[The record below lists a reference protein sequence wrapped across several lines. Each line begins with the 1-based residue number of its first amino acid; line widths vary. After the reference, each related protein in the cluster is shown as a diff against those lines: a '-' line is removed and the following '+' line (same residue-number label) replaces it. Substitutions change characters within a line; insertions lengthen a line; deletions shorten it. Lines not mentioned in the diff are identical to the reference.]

1 MTDQV
6 KLHGIAAEGFDRRVA
21 AIAPDQWNAPTP
33 CTDWDVRT
41 LVNHL
46 VYEAKWAPD
55 LFAGKTI
62 EEVGDR
68 YEGDQLGDDPVAA
81 WRESNAS
88 ARAAIAE
95 PGALERIVHLSFAD
109 LPGGEYLNQLTLDL
123 AVHGWDLA
131 RAIGADETI
140 EPVLVDAILPYIEAN
155 AELISGSGVF
165 GERVPVG
172 PDADD
177 QTKLLGLLGR
187 TA

>member
-6 KLHGIAAEGFDRRVA
+6 KLHGVAAEGFDRRVA
-21 AIAPDQWNAPTP
+21 AIAADQWSAPTP
-33 CTDWDVRT
+33 CSEWDVRT

-68 YEGDQLGDDPVAA
+68 YEGDQLGDDPVGA
-81 WRESNAS
+81 WRESNAG
-88 ARAAIAE
+88 ARGAIAE
-95 PGALERIVHLSFAD
+95 PGALDRTVHLSFAD
-109 LPGGEYLNQLTLDL
+109 VPGSEYLNQLTLDL

-140 EPVLVDAILPYIEAN
+140 DPVLVDAILPYIEAN
-155 AELISGSGVF
+155 AEMISGSGVF
-165 GERVPVG
+165 GEPVKVPA
-172 PDADD
+172 DADA
-177 QTKLLGLLGR
+177 QTRLLGLLGR
-187 TA
+187 KT